1 MFEEVKE
8 LLISMLNSSF
18 SATSE
23 KSRNRKIIFW
33 YDAKKDY
40 EELLS
45 ELELEDTEIIKYDNN
60 SLWIRYHIEKEELNK
75 NIVIY
80 LPFERQKGVNNELL
94 DIETANSD
102 LIFNP
107 DSTTMRLKN
116 LGLSDECRAVIKKYN
131 RFFNNKLREND
142 FKVFDIEDK
151 NNENIDYIITA
162 ILLGIKSINV
172 DDIIKN
178 IIKIYY
184 DDKKRYESLFK
195 FGNEEFILNLIN
207 KYFGSKIN
215 STEEIENVF
224 KSLVFT
230 YFAASISDINKLN
243 RFGKYLLETRVTNCQ
258 VFVNNLMRDK
268 STKKYFELISNNISK
283 EFGIEELISTMD
295 IEDYKNADAFSIID
309 NNIILHIVNQLF
321 NSINEFEKYNELITL
336 RESKYWYDKYYNE
349 YNFLKVVSKYFEVVN
364 RVQTSIKTFE
374 IEKFVE
380 LYTNELYLV
389 DTLYRKMYY
398 FFDNI
403 RDKDNFINLK
413 NKVENNY
420 TNTYML
426 ELSLKWSDTIENLNR
441 YDANKLTMQNKFF
454 DKYIKSQAESSKNGR
469 TIVIIS
475 DAFRYECAKELNEK
489 LKVFGTKSDI
499 YYMLGLV
506 PSYTQ
511 LGMAALLP
519 NKELSRDPNYK
530 DKGSDSIFVDGM
542 NSVGIEN
549 REKILTKVVP
559 EGLAIQ
565 YEELY
570 AMTKSEWK
578 KIFSGKKV
586 VYIYHD
592 VVDKAGEHD
601 ENNVFE
607 ACEKAI
613 KQIEGLVKDLHTT
626 FSGVNCYISADHG
639 FFYKRGKVEE
649 YQKTSRDTS
658 ATRQKVRYSYTD
670 KKSEEEGIVS
680 INLDYIFGENSGYVN
695 IPKGQNVFSKQ
706 GGGINYVHGGILPQE
721 IIIPVIDFKSTRTS
735 EESKKVGITYS
746 GLSTKITNAITYL
759 EFLQDNKVDEN
770 NLECRYLLH
779 FEDENGNRVSD
790 ECTIVANY
798 TNAEVKDRFFK
809 EKFVFKNIDY
819 NRDKNYYLVIVDE
832 ETGIEKQRIKF
843 IIDIAIINNFGY

>member
-18 SATSE
+18 SAISE

-40 EELLS
+40 EELLD

-116 LGLSDECRAVIKKYN
+116 LGLSDECRVVIKKYN
-131 RFFNNKLREND
+131 RFFNNKIREND

-151 NNENIDYIITA
+151 NSENIDYIITA
-162 ILLGIKSINV
+162 ILLGIKSINI

-184 DDKKRYESLFK
+184 DDKKRYEALFK

-207 KYFGSKIN
+207 KYFGSKIT
-215 STEEIENVF
+215 STEEMENVF

-230 YFAASISDINKLN
+230 YFAASISNINKLN
-243 RFGKYLLETRVTNCQ
+243 RYGKYLLQTRVTNSQ

-268 STKKYFELISNNISK
+268 STKKYFELISNDISK

-295 IEDYKNADAFSIID
+295 IEEYKNADAFSIID
-309 NNIILHIVNQLF
+309 SNIILYIVNQLF
-321 NSINEFEKYNELITL
+321 NSINEFDKYNELITL

-843 IIDIAIINNFGY
+843 IIDIAIINNFGF

>member
-18 SATSE
+18 SAISE

-40 EELLS
+40 EELLD

-116 LGLSDECRAVIKKYN
+116 LGLSDECRVVIKKYN
-131 RFFNNKLREND
+131 RFFNNKIREND

-151 NNENIDYIITA
+151 NSENIDYIITA
-162 ILLGIKSINV
+162 ILLGIKSINI

-184 DDKKRYESLFK
+184 DDKKRYEALFK

-215 STEEIENVF
+215 STEEMENVF

-230 YFAASISDINKLN
+230 YFAASISNINKLN
-243 RFGKYLLETRVTNCQ
+243 RYGKYLLQTRVTNSQ

-268 STKKYFELISNNISK
+268 STKKYFELISNDISK

-295 IEDYKNADAFSIID
+295 IEEYKNADAFSIID
-309 NNIILHIVNQLF
+309 SNIILYIVNQLF
-321 NSINEFEKYNELITL
+321 NSINEFDKYNELITL

-843 IIDIAIINNFGY
+843 IIDIAIINNFGF

>member
-8 LLISMLNSSF
+8 LLISILNSSF
-18 SATSE
+18 SATAE
-23 KSRNRKIIFW
+23 KGRNRKIIFW
-33 YDAKKDY
+33 YDEKKDY
-40 EELLS
+40 EELID

-80 LPFERQKGVNNELL
+80 LPFDRQENFNNNLL
-94 DIETANSD
+94 DIDLANKD
-102 LIFNP
+102 LLFNP

-116 LGLSDECRAVIKKYN
+116 LGLSDDCRAVIKKYD
-131 RFFNNKLREND
+131 RFFNNKTRESE
-142 FKVFDIEDK
+142 FREFDIEKD
-151 NNENIDYIITA
+151 NDNIDYIVTS
-162 ILLGIKSINV
+162 ILLGIKSINI

-178 IIKIYY
+178 IIRVYY
-184 DDKKRYESLFK
+184 DDKKKYEALFK
-195 FGNEEFILNLIN
+195 FGNEEFILKLIN
-207 KYFGSKIN
+207 SYFGCKIT
-215 STEEIENVF
+215 SSEDMEYVF

-230 YFAASISDINKLN
+230 YFAASISDLNELN
-243 RFGKYLLETRVTNCQ
+243 RYGKYLLSSRVTNSQ
-258 VFVNNLMRDK
+258 VFVNSLMRDK
-268 STKKYFELISNNISK
+268 STKKYFELISNDVSK
-283 EFGIEELISTMD
+283 EFGIKELIST
-295 IEDYKNADAFSIID
+295 IELEDYKSADAFSVID
-309 NNIILHIVNQLF
+309 NNIILYLIDQLF
-321 NSINEFEKYNELITL
+321 NSINEFDKYNELITL
-336 RESKYWYDKYYNE
+336 REGKYWYEKFYNE
-349 YNFLKVVSKYFEVVN
+349 YNFLKVVCRYFEVVN
-364 RVQTSIKTFE
+364 RVQNLIKTLE

-380 LYTNELYLV
+380 LYTNELYFV

-398 FFDNI
+398 YFDNI
-403 RDKDNFINLK
+403 SDKDNFMNLK

-420 TNTYML
+420 INTYML
-426 ELSLKWSDTIENLNR
+426 ELSLKWSNTIENLNR
-441 YDANKLTMQNKFF
+441 YDSNKLIMQNKFF
-454 DKYIKSQAESSKNGR
+454 DKYIKTQAESSRNGR

-489 LKVFGTKSDI
+489 LKVFGSKSEI
-499 YYMLGLV
+499 KYMLGLV

-511 LGMAALLP
+511 LGMASLLP
-519 NKELSRDPNYK
+519 NKQLSRDPNYK

-542 NSVGIEN
+542 SSVGIEN
-549 REKILTKVVP
+549 REKILIKAVP
-559 EGLAIQ
+559 EGFAIQ
-565 YEELY
+565 YDDLMS
-570 AMTKSEWK
+570 MTKSEWK

-592 VVDKAGEHD
+592 VVDNAGEHD

-613 KQIEGLVKDLHTT
+613 KQLEGLVRDLHTT
-626 FSGVNCYISADHG
+626 FSGVNCYITADHG

-649 YQKTSRDTS
+649 YQKTSKDVN
-658 ATRQKVRYSYTD
+658 ATKQKIRYSYTD
-670 KKSEEEGIVS
+670 KKSEEEGIIS
-680 INLDYIFGENSGYVN
+680 INLDYIFGKNSGYVN
-695 IPKGQNVFSKQ
+695 IPKGHNVFSRQ

-735 EESKKVGITYS
+735 EETKKVSITYS

-798 TNAEVKDRFFK
+798 TNTEVKDRFFK

-819 NRDKNYYLVIVDE
+819 DKEKNYYLVISDE
-832 ETGIEKQRIKF
+832 ETGIEKQRIRF
-843 IIDIAIINNFGY
+843 IIDIAIINNFGF

>member
-40 EELLS
+40 EELLN
-45 ELELEDTEIIKYDNN
+45 ELELENTEIIRYDNN

-116 LGLSDECRAVIKKYN
+116 LELSDECRAVIKKYN
-131 RFFNNKLREND
+131 RFFNNKIREND

-184 DDKKRYESLFK
+184 DDKKRYEALFK

-207 KYFGSKIN
+207 KYFGSKIT
-215 STEEIENVF
+215 STEEMENVF

-230 YFAASISDINKLN
+230 YFAASISNINKLN
-243 RFGKYLLETRVTNCQ
+243 RYGKYLLQTRVTNSQ

-268 STKKYFELISNNISK
+268 STKKYFELISNDISK
-283 EFGIEELISTMD
+283 EFGIEELISTID

-309 NNIILHIVNQLF
+309 DNIILYIVNQLF

-843 IIDIAIINNFGY
+843 IIDIAIINNFGF

>member
-40 EELLS
+40 EELLD

-116 LGLSDECRAVIKKYN
+116 LGLSDECRVVIKKYN
-131 RFFNNKLREND
+131 RFFNNKIREND
-142 FKVFDIEDK
+142 FKEFDIEDK
-151 NNENIDYIITA
+151 NSENIDYIITA
-162 ILLGIKSINV
+162 ILLGIKSINI

-184 DDKKRYESLFK
+184 DDKKRYEALFK

-207 KYFGSKIN
+207 KYFGSKIT
-215 STEEIENVF
+215 STEEMENVF

-230 YFAASISDINKLN
+230 YFAASISNINKLN
-243 RFGKYLLETRVTNCQ
+243 RYGKYLLQTRVTNSQ

-268 STKKYFELISNNISK
+268 STKKYFELISNDISK

-706 GGGINYVHGGILPQE
+706 GGGINYVHGGILLQE

-843 IIDIAIINNFGY
+843 IIDIAIINNFGF

>member
-8 LLISMLNSSF
+8 LLISILNSSF
-18 SATSE
+18 SATAE

-33 YDAKKDY
+33 YDEKKDY
-40 EELLS
+40 EELID

-80 LPFERQKGVNNELL
+80 LPFDRQENFNNNLL
-94 DIETANSD
+94 DIDLANKD
-102 LIFNP
+102 LLFNP

-116 LGLSDECRAVIKKYN
+116 LGLSDDCRAVIKKYD
-131 RFFNNKLREND
+131 RFFNNKTRESE
-142 FKVFDIEDK
+142 FREFDIEKD
-151 NNENIDYIITA
+151 NNNIDYIVTS
-162 ILLGIKSINV
+162 ILLGIKSINI

-178 IIKIYY
+178 IIRVYY
-184 DDKKRYESLFK
+184 DDKKKYEALFK
-195 FGNEEFILNLIN
+195 FGNEEFILKLIN
-207 KYFGSKIN
+207 SYFGCKIT
-215 STEEIENVF
+215 SSEDMEYVF

-230 YFAASISDINKLN
+230 YFAASISDLNELN
-243 RFGKYLLETRVTNCQ
+243 RYGKYLLSSRVTNSQ
-258 VFVNNLMRDK
+258 VFVNSLMRDK
-268 STKKYFELISNNISK
+268 STKKYFELISNDVSK
-283 EFGIEELISTMD
+283 EFGIKELIST
-295 IEDYKNADAFSIID
+295 IELEDYKSADAFSVID
-309 NNIILHIVNQLF
+309 NNIILYLIDQLF
-321 NSINEFEKYNELITL
+321 NSINEFDKYNELITL
-336 RESKYWYDKYYNE
+336 REGKYWYEKFYNE
-349 YNFLKVVSKYFEVVN
+349 YNFLKVVCRYFEVVN
-364 RVQTSIKTFE
+364 RVQNLIKTLE

-380 LYTNELYLV
+380 LYTNELYFV

-398 FFDNI
+398 YFDNI
-403 RDKDNFINLK
+403 SDKDNFMNLK

-420 TNTYML
+420 INTYML
-426 ELSLKWSDTIENLNR
+426 ELSLKWSNTIENLNR
-441 YDANKLTMQNKFF
+441 YDSNKLIMQNKFF
-454 DKYIKSQAESSKNGR
+454 DKYIKTQAESSRNGR

-489 LKVFGTKSDI
+489 LKVFGSKSEI
-499 YYMLGLV
+499 KYMLGLV

-511 LGMAALLP
+511 LGMASLLP
-519 NKELSRDPNYK
+519 NKQLSRDPNYK

-542 NSVGIEN
+542 SSVGIEN
-549 REKILTKVVP
+549 REKILIKAVP
-559 EGLAIQ
+559 EGFVIQ
-565 YEELY
+565 YDDLMS
-570 AMTKSEWK
+570 MTKSEWK

-592 VVDKAGEHD
+592 VVDNAGEHD

-613 KQIEGLVKDLHTT
+613 KQLEGLVRDLHTT
-626 FSGVNCYISADHG
+626 FSGVNCYITADHG

-649 YQKTSRDTS
+649 YQKTSKDVN
-658 ATRQKVRYSYTD
+658 ATKQKIRYSYTD
-670 KKSEEEGIVS
+670 KKSEEEGIIS

-695 IPKGQNVFSKQ
+695 IPKGHNVFSRQ

-735 EESKKVGITYS
+735 EETKKVSITYS

-798 TNAEVKDRFFK
+798 TNTEVKDRFFK

-819 NRDKNYYLVIVDE
+819 DKEKNYYLVISDE
-832 ETGIEKQRIKF
+832 ETGIERQRIKF
-843 IIDIAIINNFGY
+843 IIDIAIINNFGF

>member
-40 EELLS
+40 EELLD

-116 LGLSDECRAVIKKYN
+116 LGLSDECRVVIKKYN
-131 RFFNNKLREND
+131 RFFNNKIREND
-142 FKVFDIEDK
+142 FKEFDIEDK
-151 NNENIDYIITA
+151 NSENIDYIITA
-162 ILLGIKSINV
+162 ILLGIKSINI

-184 DDKKRYESLFK
+184 DDKKRYEALFK

-207 KYFGSKIN
+207 KYFGSKIT
-215 STEEIENVF
+215 STEEMENVF

-230 YFAASISDINKLN
+230 YFAASISNINKLN
-243 RFGKYLLETRVTNCQ
+243 RYGKYLLQTRVTNSQ

-268 STKKYFELISNNISK
+268 STKKYFELISNDISK
-283 EFGIEELISTMD
+283 EFGIEELISTID

-309 NNIILHIVNQLF
+309 DNIILYIVNQLF
-321 NSINEFEKYNELITL
+321 NSINEFERYNELITL
-336 RESKYWYDKYYNE
+336 RESKYWYEKYYNE

-364 RVQTSIKTFE
+364 RVQTLIKTFE

-426 ELSLKWSDTIENLNR
+426 ELSLKWNDTIENINR
-441 YDANKLTMQNKFF
+441 YDVNKLTMQNKFF

-530 DKGSDSIFVDGM
+530 DKGSDNIFVDGI

-549 REKILTKVVP
+549 RERILTKVVP

-607 ACEKAI
+607 ACEKSI

-639 FFYKRGKVEE
+639 FFYKRGKVED
-649 YQKTSRDTS
+649 YQKTLKDVN

-843 IIDIAIINNFGY
+843 IIDIAIINNFGF